1 MRIGL
6 YGMPTAGKSY
16 ILNKIDFIEVVE
28 GSKLLREIDP
38 EFDYR
43 NGSERRAV
51 RNYLATRLLE
61 KTSFIMD
68 GHYAFGNEIA
78 FTEADGRLYDVI
90 VYLYISPDILIKR
103 MKESDKNRKY
113 LKYDIQTW
121 QNWEVENLRGYC
133 HSHNKDFYVI
143 DNPPQNYFEDITDV
157 ISFIREINDGYS
169 CKAYAQKCADDILD
183 KSKSETIILLDGDKT
198 LTTEDTSH
206 AVFGYK
212 THIYDGNFYTGY
224 QAWKQQAEFER
235 YSFEDLTDMP
245 VKLNEKVK
253 SALTT
258 DSFILTSGHE
268 RVWSFISKQLGLK
281 YYYGTEMSAETKMYI
296 TKLLQDA
303 GKYVVAYGDGMNDY
317 YMLKQADEGYLVTKT
332 DGSIS
337 RSLKGKDMEGLII
350 VCT

>member
-16 ILNKIDFIEVVE
+16 ILDKIDFLETIE
-28 GSKLLREIDP
+28 GSRLLREIDP
-38 EFDYR
+38 EFDNR
-43 NGSERRAV
+43 EGAGRREV
-51 RNYLATRLLE
+51 RNSLATRLLE
-61 KTSFIMD
+61 KPSFIMD

-78 FTEADGRLYDVI
+78 FTEADGRLYDVFL
-90 VYLYISPDILIKR
+90 YLYISPDVLTKR
-103 MKESDKNRKY
+103 MKGSDKNIKY

-133 HSHNKDFYVI
+133 HSHNKDFYVL
-143 DNPPQNYFEDITDV
+143 DNPPLNYFEDVTDV
-157 ISFIREINDGYS
+157 IGFIREIIGGYS
-169 CKAYAQKCADDILD
+169 CMSYAQKCADDILNR
-183 KSKSETIILLDGDKT
+183 SKSDRIILLDGDKT

-212 THIYDGNFYTGY
+212 THLYDGNFYTGY
-224 QAWKQQAEFER
+224 QAWKQKAEFEN
-235 YSFEDLTDMP
+235 YSFDDLTSIP

-253 SALTT
+253 SALTA
-258 DSFILTSGHE
+258 DSYILTSGHE
-268 RVWSFISKQLGLK
+268 RVWGFISRQMGLK
-281 YYYGTEMSAETKMYI
+281 YYYGIEMSAETKLYI
-296 TKLLQDA
+296 TKLLQNA
-303 GKYVVAYGDGMNDY
+303 GKYVIAYGDGMNDY

-350 VCT
+350 V